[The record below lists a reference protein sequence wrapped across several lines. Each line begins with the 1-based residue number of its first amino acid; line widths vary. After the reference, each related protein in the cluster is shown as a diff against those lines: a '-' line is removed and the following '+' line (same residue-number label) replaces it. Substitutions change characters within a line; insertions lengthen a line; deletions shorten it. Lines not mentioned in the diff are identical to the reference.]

1 MAKSYWIERVDVK
14 NEEAFSSRRSRDF
27 QKIRQPVSGTRRRA
41 REAIGSASWRALII
55 EFGTL
60 DARQSGSA

>member
-27 QKIRQPVSGTRRRA
+27 QKIRVSGTRRRA